1 MATTGPKTTLKTE
14 TYGALPL
21 LMLMMMECNSFIYH
35 RQAHDLCPLEAWENR
50 PGTKV
55 EEGEVLGKINKGFQ

>member
-1 MATTGPKTTLKTE
+1 
-14 TYGALPL
+14 
-21 LMLMMMECNSFIYH
+21 MLMMMECNSFIYH

-55 EEGEVLGKINKGFQ
+55 EEGEMRGKINKGFQ